1 MKTSHSFFITI
12 FLLSLV
18 LFTTP
23 TAMAE
28 IDNPLSGGLITRIY
42 FSHVAVDEGW
52 QTEIAI
58 LNPTP
63 ERATG
68 RLVCYSDSGV
78 PNYSLDNIVLEPHGR
93 YEIDVRQA
101 FAGVHNLDYSI
112 INYMVFTSSTFGLTG
127 YSKFYKNGVR
137 ASIMASGPRTTGL
150 FSKIDH
156 QGWTGIAFIEA
167 AGIDNTKVSLTAYA
181 NDGTAIAQADLTL
194 ESGDKVVKEVNQIF
208 SGTDLS
214 RATYVSYTAE
224 HGVVGFFLNGSGDGL
239 MLDGSQAQ

>member
-1 MKTSHSFFITI
+1 MKTLQSFFFTI

-18 LFTTP
+18 PFSAP
-23 TAMAE
+23 KVMAE

-42 FSHVAVDEGW
+42 FSHVAVDDGW

-58 LNPTP
+58 INPTP

-78 PNYSLDNIVLEPHGR
+78 PNYSIDNITLEPHGR
-93 YEIDVRQA
+93 YELDVRQA
-101 FAGVHNLDYSI
+101 FAEVRNLDYSI
-112 INYMVFTSSTFGLTG
+112 IDYMIFTSSTFGLTG
-127 YSKFYKNGVR
+127 YSKFYKDGVR

-156 QGWTGIAFIEA
+156 EGWTGIAFIEA
-167 AGIDNTKVSLTAYA
+167 AGIDNTKVSLTAYTD
-181 NDGTAIAQADLTL
+181 DGTAIAQADLTL
-194 ESGDKVVKEVNQIF
+194 EAGDKVVKEVNQIF
-208 SGTDLS
+208 SGTSLS